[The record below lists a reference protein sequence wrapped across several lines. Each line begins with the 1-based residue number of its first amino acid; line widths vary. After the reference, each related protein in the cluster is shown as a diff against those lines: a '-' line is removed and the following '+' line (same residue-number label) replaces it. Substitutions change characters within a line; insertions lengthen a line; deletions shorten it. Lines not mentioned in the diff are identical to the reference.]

1 MEMTTAYLQLGIRF
15 TVFLKNSNLDQKE
28 KI

>member
-1 MEMTTAYLQLGIRF
+1 MEITTAYLQLGIRF
-15 TVFLKNSNLDQKE
+15 IVFLKNSNLDQKE

>member
-15 TVFLKNSNLDQKE
+15 TVFLKNSNLGQKE
-28 KI
+28 NI